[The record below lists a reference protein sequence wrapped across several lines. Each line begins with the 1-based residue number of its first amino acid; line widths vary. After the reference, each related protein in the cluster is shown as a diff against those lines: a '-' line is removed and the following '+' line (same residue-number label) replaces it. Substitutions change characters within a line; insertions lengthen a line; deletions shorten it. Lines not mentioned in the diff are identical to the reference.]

1 MASESNNKPLKTMK
15 DKLSSLAGFGDTRK
29 GEKGLP
35 PKTHFSIWYF
45 VLAIL
50 FFSYLQPLFFSAQ
63 RADVQPRQV
72 RGFFCSSPGDGS
84 GAWVLSQPRLAA
96 DEMLQGAQFR
106 RAQ

>member
-15 DKLSSLAGFGDTRK
+15 DKLSSLAGLGDTRK

-50 FFSYLQPLFFSAQ
+50 FISYLQPLFGLMIP
-63 RADVQPRQV
+63 V
-72 RGFFCSSPGDGS
+72 
-84 GAWVLSQPRLAA
+84 W
-96 DEMLQGAQFR
+96 
-106 RAQ
+106 